1 MKRLPHLLALGLF
14 AAASVAATTGCS
26 KKKTEE
32 KQPEVS
38 AATTDPAVPAKAESV
53 TVSISCAALG
63 LELELCK
70 EGAEA
75 WAKQTG
81 NKINVVSTPN
91 SATERLALYQQ
102 MLAAGASEID
112 VYQIDV
118 VWPGILANHL
128 LDLKPYSKGVEAQH
142 YPAIIRNNTVKDK
155 LVAMP
160 WFIDTGV
167 LYYRKDLLE
176 KYKKTVPA
184 TWAEL
189 AATAKEIQDGERKA
203 NDKIWGY
210 VFQGKA
216 YEGLTCNAIE
226 WVSSYGGGTIVDDK
240 GEITVNSPRAI
251 EAITTAASW
260 VGTITPKGVLNYGE
274 EEARGAFQTGNA
286 VFMRNWPYA
295 WALAQGDDSPVK
307 GKVGVAA
314 LPKGGEAGQHAAALG
329 GQELAV
335 SKYSKH
341 PAQAADLVFYL
352 TSEAEQKRRSL
363 KGSWNPTYP
372 ALYKDAEILAAN
384 PFFGDLAANFDSA
397 VPRPSSVTGNNYNRV
412 SNAFWDAVH
421 AALSGTAKASA
432 TIPELAAKLDE
443 IRKNG
448 EW

>member
-1 MKRLPHLLALGLF
+1 MNRLTHLLIIGTLATAL
-14 AAASVAATTGCS
+14 GCS
-26 KKKTEE
+26 KKSKPSEE
-32 KQPEVS
+32 TPKPE
-38 AATTDPAVPAKAESV
+38 AKADGGAAPAAPV
-53 TVSISCAALG
+53 TISISCAALG

-102 MLAAGASEID
+102 MLAAQATDID
-112 VYQIDV
+112 VYQVDV

-128 LDLKPYSKGVEAQH
+128 LDLTPYAKGAEASH
-142 YPAIIRNNTVKDK
+142 YPAVIKNNTVKGK

-160 WFIDTGV
+160 WFIDAGV

-176 KYKKTVPA
+176 KYQKTVPS

-189 AATAKEIQDGERKA
+189 AATAKVIQDGERKA
-203 NDKIWGY
+203 NDKMWGF
-210 VFQGKA
+210 VWQGKA

-226 WVSSYGGGTIVDDK
+226 WVASYGGGSIVDEA
-240 GEITVNSPRAI
+240 GEITINSPKAI
-251 EAITTAASW
+251 EAIRTAASW

-274 EEARGAFQTGNA
+274 EEARGSFQLGNA

-295 WALAQGDDSPVK
+295 WSLSQSDDSAVK

-314 LPKGGEAGQHAAALG
+314 LPKGGDAGQPAAALG
-329 GQELAV
+329 GQQLAV
-335 SKYSKH
+335 SRYSKH
-341 PAQAADLVFYL
+341 PAEAAALVLYL
-352 TSEAEQKRRSL
+352 TGEAEQKRRAL
-363 KGSWNPTYP
+363 KGSFNPTLP

-384 PFFGDLAANFDSA
+384 PFFAELSANFSAA
-397 VPRPSSVTGNNYNRV
+397 VPRPSTVTGSNYNRV
-412 SNAFWDAVH
+412 SNAFWEAVH
-421 AALSGTAKASA
+421 AVLSGTAKADA
-432 TIPELAAKLDE
+432 TIPELAQKLDE

-448 EW
+448 QW